1 MNQKRII
8 GNQLIGP
15 TATTIAENQKV
26 YFTSSFECASNIIR
40 NEGLSALYKVGFC
53 CFHNYQISN

>member
-15 TATTIAENQKV
+15 AAATTLAENQKV

-40 NEGLSALYKVGFC
+40 NEGLSALYKVC
-53 CFHNYQISN
+53 CN